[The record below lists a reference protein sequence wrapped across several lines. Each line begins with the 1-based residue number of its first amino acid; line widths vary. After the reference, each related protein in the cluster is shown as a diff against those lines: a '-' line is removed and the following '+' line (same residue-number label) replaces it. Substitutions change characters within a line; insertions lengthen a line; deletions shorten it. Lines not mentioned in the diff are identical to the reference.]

1 MSNEIARELMV
12 KLADEFG
19 VIICIKLLHGKAWIR
34 LSANLHNTKQDY
46 IKMRDGLAQVL
57 EIEVQNKRINC
68 AGEEKIQTH
77 FIDKWH
83 RSNSRELA

>member
-19 VIICIKLLHGKAWIR
+19 VIICIKILHGKAWIR

-57 EIEVQNKRINC
+57 EIEVQKTRIDC
-68 AGEEKIQTH
+68 GEEKTQTH
-77 FIDKWH
+77 FNMWH